1 MKETK
6 LLIQDLESHVRELCQ
21 PEGRVV
27 GTDGHKRAEKWVAQ
41 KLSEIGCKPYAGES
55 YALPY
60 EREGIS
66 FTNFAGSIA
75 GKDRDLPPILIG
87 AHYDSVISAPCA
99 DDNGSAVAI
108 TLAVAESIAA
118 AGGLNRDLVVAIF
131 DAEEPP
137 YFQTSCMGS
146 NRFYHDQADERNFH
160 FALISDLVGH
170 DVCLPED
177 VPKLVALAR
186 PLVKP
191 LAPLTFMTGA
201 ESHPQLPETLKD
213 VEIPDRMKLI
223 ATLNRHVDDMSD
235 HGVFRR
241 NYVPYL
247 FLSCGRWEHYHRP
260 TDTPEK
266 LNYEKMGAIAQYAE
280 RVCWAVSVSELGEF
294 ADAGDPIDFE
304 AETWKQSLGM
314 MRRPL
319 AKLLGVSDFKT
330 RDQIDRAAEA
340 LTRFGL

>member
-41 KLSEIGCKPYAGES
+41 KLSEVGCEPYAGES
-55 YALPY
+55 FALPY
-60 EREGIS
+60 EREGVS
-66 FTNFAGSIA
+66 FTNFAGFIA

-108 TLAVAESIAA
+108 TLAVGESIAA

-146 NRFYHDQADERNFH
+146 NRFYLDQADERGFH

-170 DVCLPED
+170 DVSLPEE
-177 VPKLVALAR
+177 VSKLVALAR

-191 LAPLTFMTGA
+191 LAPLTFATGA
-201 ESHPQLPETLKD
+201 ESHPALPDILREVELPDQL
-213 VEIPDRMKLI
+213 KLI
-223 ATLNRHVDDMSD
+223 ATLNRYVGDMSD

-241 NYVPYL
+241 NDVPYL
-247 FLSCGRWEHYHRP
+247 FLSCGRWEHYHMP

-266 LNYEKMGAIAQYAE
+266 LNYEKMAAIAQYAE
-280 RVCWAVSVSELGEF
+280 RVCWSVSASELQEF
-294 ADAGDPIDFE
+294 SDPVDPVDFE
-304 AETWKQSLGM
+304 AETWKQSLGF
-314 MRRPL
+314 MRRPF

-330 RDQIDRAAEA
+330 RGQIDRAADA
-340 LTRFGL
+340 LTSFGL